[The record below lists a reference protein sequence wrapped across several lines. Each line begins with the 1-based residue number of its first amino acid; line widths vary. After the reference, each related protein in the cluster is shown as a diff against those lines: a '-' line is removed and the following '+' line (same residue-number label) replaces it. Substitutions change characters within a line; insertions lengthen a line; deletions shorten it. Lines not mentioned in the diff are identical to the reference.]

1 MKPNYVFILV
11 CCILSISQ
19 ATVAAPAASNGFR
32 VRAVNLGGW
41 LVTEGWMKPSLFD
54 AIPNRDLLDGSR
66 VQFKSVILGK
76 YLSAEHGGGT
86 ILVANKNVAMSSETF
101 KLWRIN
107 ETTFNFRVHNNQFVG
122 LDTTDGVN
130 LVAVENTPCISETFM
145 ILRNSD
151 DPNRVRIK
159 ASNGFFLQVKTGEL
173 VNADSKGNER
183 WDDDDPSI
191 FIMTTFSAFDGE
203 YQITNGYGPVMAP
216 KVMRVRFRRRK
227 LAEQVV
233 AHIASVRSSIE
244 ALDFPDPVA
253 PLPPPPLFPLIPDNG
268 AGGAADT
275 VGDPFEIGF
284 GLGFRLEKS
293 KGNSTSLEEDF
304 KWISNNGLNAVR
316 IPLGWW
322 IAYDPN
328 PPKPFVGGSLKA
340 LDNAFKWA
348 TKYGLKV
355 LLELH
360 AAPGSQN
367 GFALSA
373 SRDGTTGWGIDS
385 ISPTVAVIEFLAAR
399 YAKNPSLY
407 SIGLMN
413 EPSLWISPEAVM
425 SYYRAGYDA
434 VRRHSST
441 AYVVMAT
448 RMGALNVTE
457 LLPFAAQF
465 ERAVLDV
472 HLYNFDHLT
481 VHDTINDVY
490 THCREVVSA
499 VTTSNGPLSFV
510 AEWTGEW
517 MVPNAT
523 KEEYQRFVKAQLEVF
538 DRATFGW
545 AYWTLKHVGNH
556 WSLEWMIK
564 NGYIN
569 LTASNPISVSS
580 I

>member
-1 MKPNYVFILV
+1 MDTLPTMKPNYVFILV

-54 AIPNRDLLDGSR
+54 AIPNRDLLDGTT
-66 VQFKSVILGK
+66 VQFKSVTFGK

-86 ILVANKNVAMSSETF
+86 ILVANKIFAKSSETF

-107 ETTFNFRVHNNQFVG
+107 ETTFNLKVHNNQFIG

-130 LVAVENTPCISETFM
+130 LVAVENTPCISETFV

-159 ASNGFFLQVKTGEL
+159 ASNGFFLQV
-173 VNADSKGNER
+173 
-183 WDDDDPSI
+183 
-191 FIMTTFSAFDGE
+191 M
-203 YQITNGYGPVMAP
+203 
-216 KVMRVRFRRRK
+216 
-227 LAEQVV
+227 
-233 AHIASVRSSIE
+233 
-244 ALDFPDPVA
+244 
-253 PLPPPPLFPLIPDNG
+253 
-268 AGGAADT
+268 
-275 VGDPFEIGF
+275 
-284 GLGFRLEKS
+284 
-293 KGNSTSLEEDF
+293 EEDF
-304 KWISNNGLNAVR
+304 KFISSNGLNAVR
-316 IPLGWW
+316 IPVGWW

-367 GFALSA
+367 GFALSG
-373 SRDGTTGWGIDS
+373 SRDGTLGWGLDS
-385 ISPTVAVIEFLAAR
+385 IEPTVAVIEFLAARWERREWTGPERQPKEEYCSGLLRPRLEGR

-413 EPSLWISPEAVM
+413 EPSLWVSPETVM
-425 SYYRAGYDA
+425 SYYGAGYDA
-434 VRRHSST
+434 VRRHTST
-441 AYVVMAT
+441 AYVVMGT
-448 RMGALNVTE
+448 RMWADNVTE
-457 LLPFAAQF
+457 FLPFAAQF

-472 HLYNFDHLT
+472 HLYNFYHMT
-481 VHDTINDVY
+481 VDDVMNDVY
-490 THCREVVSA
+490 THCQEVVSA
-499 VTTSNGPLSFV
+499 VTTSDGPLSFV

-523 KEEYQRFVKAQLEVF
+523 KEEYQRFAKAQLEVF

-545 AYWTLKHVGNH
+545 AYWTFKHVGNH
-556 WSLEWMIK
+556 WSLEWMIN

-569 LTASNPISVSS
+569 LTPSNSISISS

>member
-1 MKPNYVFILV
+1 MDTLPTMKPNYVFILV

-41 LVTEGWMKPSLFD
+41 LVTEGWMTPSLFD

-173 VNADSKGNER
+173 VTADSKGNER

-216 KVMRVRFRRRK
+216 KVMR
-227 LAEQVV
+227 E
-233 AHIASVRSSIE
+233 HW
-244 ALDFPDPVA
+244 
-253 PLPPPPLFPLIPDNG
+253 
-268 AGGAADT
+268 DT
-275 VGDPFEIGF
+275 FIV
-284 GLGFRLEKS
+284 
-293 KGNSTSLEEDF
+293 EEDF

-490 THCREVVSA
+490 THCRENGRVSGWSQTPQRKSISGSLRPSSKFLIGPRL
-499 VTTSNGPLSFV
+499 VGRIGRSNMSGI
-510 AEWTGEW
+510 TG
-517 MVPNAT
+517 V
-523 KEEYQRFVKAQLEVF
+523 
-538 DRATFGW
+538 
-545 AYWTLKHVGNH
+545 
-556 WSLEWMIK
+556 WS
-564 NGYIN
+564 G
-569 LTASNPISVSS
+569 
-580 I
+580 

>member
-1 MKPNYVFILV
+1 MDTLPTMKPNYVFILV
-11 CCILSISQ
+11 CCILSVPQ

-54 AIPNRDLLDGSR
+54 AVPNRDLLDGTT
-66 VQFKSVILGK
+66 VQFKSVTLGK

-86 ILVANKNVAMSSETF
+86 ILVANKILATSSETF
-101 KLWRIN
+101 RLWRIN
-107 ETTFNFRVHNNQFVG
+107 ETTFNLRVHNNQFVG

-130 LVAVENTPCISETFM
+130 LVAVENTPCILETFM

-159 ASNGFFLQVKTGEL
+159 ASNGFFLQVKTEEL
-173 VNADSKGNER
+173 VTADSKGNER

-191 FIMTTFSAFDGE
+191 FIMTTVSPYQGE
-203 YQITNGYGPVMAP
+203 YQITNG
-216 KVMRVRFRRRK
+216 
-227 LAEQVV
+227 
-233 AHIASVRSSIE
+233 
-244 ALDFPDPVA
+244 
-253 PLPPPPLFPLIPDNG
+253 
-268 AGGAADT
+268 
-275 VGDPFEIGF
+275 
-284 GLGFRLEKS
+284 
-293 KGNSTSLEEDF
+293 
-304 KWISNNGLNAVR
+304 
-316 IPLGWW
+316 
-322 IAYDPN
+322 
-328 PPKPFVGGSLKA
+328 
-340 LDNAFKWA
+340 
-348 TKYGLKV
+348 KYGLKV

-373 SRDGTTGWGIDS
+373 SRDGTLGWGLDTIE
-385 ISPTVAVIEFLAAR
+385 PTVAVIDQSFWLLGR

-413 EPSLWISPEAVM
+413 EPSLWVSPETVM
-425 SYYRAGYDA
+425 SYYGAGYDA
-434 VRRHSST
+434 ARRHSST

-448 RMGALNVTE
+448 RMWAHNVTE
-457 LLPFAAQF
+457 FLPFAARF
-465 ERAVLDV
+465 ERAVIDV
-472 HLYNFDHLT
+472 HLYNFNHMT
-481 VHDTINDVY
+481 VEDVMNGDVY
-490 THCREVVSA
+490 THCQEVVSA
-499 VTTSNGPLSFV
+499 VTTSDGPLSFV
-510 AEWTGEW
+510 GEWTAEW

-523 KEEYQRFVKAQLEVF
+523 KEEYQRFAKAQLEVF

-545 AYWTLKHVGNH
+545 AYWTFKHVGIH